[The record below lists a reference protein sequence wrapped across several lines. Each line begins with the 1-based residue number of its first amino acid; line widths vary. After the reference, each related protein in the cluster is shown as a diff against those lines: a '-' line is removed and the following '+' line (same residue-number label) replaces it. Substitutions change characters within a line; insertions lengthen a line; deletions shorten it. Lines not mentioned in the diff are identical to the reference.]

1 MVLSFAGMEC
11 NSVFEP
17 LKRNWECTID
27 YDTCQKKKPEAPKPP
42 PEPKE
47 EEPNLNFYD
56 DEDDNGLTESIVK
69 GVSAAGVTELSNK
82 LHVSS
87 SSWNFFG

>member
-1 MVLSFAGMEC
+1 MVLSFGGMEC

-42 PEPKE
+42 PEQKKE
-47 EEPNLNFYD
+47 EPPEEPSD
-56 DEDDNGLTESIVK
+56 DVKNNGLTESIVK